1 MFPYKENRET
11 VIVVIR
17 NQLKLMI
24 YETLYFLLDQI
35 TTRCFL
41 SAHLSLERTQMI
53 LDEEYILHT
62 LSNHTL
68 LGKVI
73 AKALGLSQMS
83 LKNALRQKFSSL
95 YTA

>member
-1 MFPYKENRET
+1 MLPYKENRKT
-11 VIVVIR
+11 VKVVIG

-24 YETLYFLLDQI
+24 YKTLYLSYDQI
-35 TTRCFL
+35 TKSCFL